1 MKTFSLFFNVILLLM
16 TFRAVAY
23 SQATIPEDI
32 TIHRNGILIK
42 GKFFVSEGPGLFPTV
57 VLLHGFPG
65 NESDVLGIGD
75 KLAQSGMNALTFNY
89 SGTFKSEGKNSWDN
103 IQLDI
108 NAAFN
113 FLHQPNNI
121 IQFKIDT
128 NKIYLGGWC
137 TGGGMA
143 LTYAAYHPEVTVVFS
158 IAPSDQTEFMKVY
171 TSNPEIKKMMD
182 KSFADFSA
190 PKGHVRFDTGNS
202 LQEIAEAGIDKINPI
217 YDLKKCAPLLA
228 MKDILLIGGWDDEQ
242 TTIEAFILP
251 LYRSLQKEN
260 PKNLRLIALQDDH
273 YFEKSRSLLA
283 ETVIDWLKTVSEKK
297 EIK

>member
-1 MKTFSLFFNVILLLM
+1 MRAFLRLLGIIFLFLILNG
-16 TFRAVAY
+16 VAQ
-23 SQATIPEDI
+23 SQTTTPVNI
-32 TIHRNGILIK
+32 TIDRNGVHLR
-42 GKFFVSEGPGLFPTV
+42 GKLFLSEGSDLLPTV
-57 VLLHGFPG
+57 ILLHGFPG
-65 NESDVLGIGD
+65 SESDVLGIGD

-89 SGTFKSEGKNSWDN
+89 SGTYESEGKTSWDN
-103 IQLDI
+103 TQLDI
-108 NAAFN
+108 KAAFS
-113 FLHQPNNI
+113 FLHQPENI

-143 LTYAAYHPEVTVVFS
+143 LTYSAYHPEVTVVVS

-182 KSFADFSA
+182 KAFADISV
-190 PKGHVRFDTGNS
+190 PKGHVRFDSGSS

-228 MKDILLIGGWDDEQ
+228 AKDIFLIGGWDDKQ
-242 TTIEAFILP
+242 TTMEAFILP

-260 PKNLRLIALQDDH
+260 AKKLRIIAFQDNH
-273 YFEKSRSLLA
+273 YFEKSRSVLA
-283 ETVIDWLKTVSEKK
+283 ESVIDWLKTVTERK
-297 EIK
+297 